1 MYKFGIVG
9 PGAVGSVIG
18 ESLQKSGYHVI
29 FLGRKEGEVRIERRD
44 EPENATF
51 PVEAI
56 FEAEAVFDYLF
67 ITVKGTQ
74 LEGIIPY
81 LDKLT
86 HENTVCILCQNGYGQ
101 LDKFRIPGDVYQAV
115 VYISGQK
122 KGDIVTHFRD
132 RTLILPENTVTK
144 KLKEV
149 IAASN
154 LDIQLR
160 SDYHYEVWYKLIVN
174 VAINSVT
181 ALSRNTALILKE
193 EKIQSL
199 CKRLIREGVNIAAA
213 EGIHFQEGIT
223 DEIVNIFAGYPPYMG
238 TSMYYDMLDR
248 KTMEID
254 YIQGYLYEKGRKH
267 DLDTPCLDTV
277 YSLLLASEMKG

>member
-1 MYKFGIVG
+1 MAIFGVIG

-18 ESLQKSGYHVI
+18 ESLHNSGYQVT
-29 FLGRKEGEVRIERRD
+29 FLGRRAGKVCIERAGMQ
-44 EPENATF
+44 ETVAF

-56 FEAEAVFDYLF
+56 SEVKTVFDYLF

-74 LEGIIPY
+74 LEGIMPY

-101 LDKFRIPGDVYQAV
+101 LEKFHIPNAYQAV

-122 KGDIVTHFRD
+122 KENVVTHFRD
-132 RTLILPENTVTK
+132 RILILPENTVTK
-144 KLKEV
+144 KLKEI

-154 LDIQLR
+154 LEIRL
-160 SDYHYEVWYKLIVN
+160 SPDYRFEVWYKLIVN

-181 ALSRNTALILKE
+181 ALSRNTALILQ
-193 EKIQSL
+193 EKTVQNL
-199 CKRLIREGVNIAAA
+199 CERLIQEGVGIAAA
-213 EGIHFQEGIT
+213 EGIYFQGNIA
-223 DEIVNIFAGYPPYMG
+223 DEIMNIYAGYPPHMG
-238 TSMYYDMLDR
+238 TSMYYDRVDG
-248 KTMEID
+248 KTMETA
-254 YIQGYLYEKGRKH
+254 YIQGYLYEKSKKH
-267 DLDTPCLDTV
+267 GLDTPCLDTV